1 MVNNKLP
8 MNHQQ
13 PKRMIKV
20 KNGSNNYG
28 NGGGVPASGVQK
40 QQEDEILEVNLIG
53 VNDNGTPD
61 NVLGDFTEFLDTGQL
76 SDMVMRCSDG
86 RFIECHR
93 LMLAA
98 RARNLRHF
106 MCGRNFQI
114 TELVFRNCVKFDHLQ
129 ALVNLIYRGRIN
141 GQDHQITSTL
151 WKLFKIFGVRVT
163 AKCFKNKELAH
174 ELKYDSVEGNAEKGA
189 MKFEKIIREFR
200 SETRRN
206 VRRRPSATNGAATA
220 GGEEM
225 RPTGLKE
232 GEDVATA
239 KPSKRKHATARPPG
253 VIVIS
258 DDEQGGEWSSA
269 SCSSSIS
276 SLSSS
281 SSEGEQQM
289 ESPPQP
295 QRVTPGRQQQ
305 PQANGKGRTINNSN
319 SNSAMKTSRNERI
332 ILPGKR
338 IDF

>member
-1 MVNNKLP
+1 M
-8 MNHQQ
+8 M
-13 PKRMIKV
+13 KV

-28 NGGGVPASGVQK
+28 ATSNGGGVPVQK

-53 VNDNGTPD
+53 VNDD
-61 NVLGDFTEFLDTGQL
+61 LGDFTEFLDTGQL

-200 SETRRN
+200 SETRRKT
-206 VRRRPSATNGAATA
+206 RRRPSATGNGAVAA
-220 GGEEM
+220 NGEEL
-225 RPTGLKE
+225 RPTT
-232 GEDVATA
+232 GEEAGAVTTTKTA
-239 KPSKRKHATARPPG
+239 KRKHANARPPG

-258 DDEQGGEWSSA
+258 DDEQGEWSSA

-289 ESPPQP
+289 EGPPQP
-295 QRVTPGRQQQ
+295 PPPPRVTPTGRQQQ
-305 PQANGKGRTINNSN
+305 TNGKARTANNNNN
-319 SNSAMKTSRNERI
+319 SNSAMKTSRNERM
-332 ILPGKR
+332 ILPGKKKKKKKR
-338 IDF
+338 P